1 MNPDFERD
9 GYLVVKNFIPRDSAD
24 MLCALTL
31 KAVADGVASPGQG
44 RGGEHPYT
52 WNIIVFPHSILF

>member
-31 KAVADGVASPGQG
+31 KAIADGVASPGQG

-52 WNIIVFPHSILF
+52 